1 MPDTASMEWY
11 YYIIVVAVG
20 IVAGIINTLAAGGS
34 LLTLPVLMALGLPPN
49 MANGTNRIAIFLQNV
64 VGVGSFHKQ
73 KVMDFPSGFKV
84 GIPAAIGAIAGA
96 FIAVNLN
103 DEVMKLAIAG
113 VMILVFFL
121 ILLKPNRWINSHE
134 EHPPIPYWMQAVVF
148 FFVGIYGGFIQA
160 GVGFFL
166 LTSLVLGSGFELLK
180 ANALKLFVILLYTPL
195 ALVIFFVHGDVNLT
209 LGLVLAMGNMT
220 GAWIGTRIAVKQ
232 GAKFIRYFVLVAI
245 LIAATKL
252 VLDAFKVL

>member
-1 MPDTASMEWY
+1 LV
-11 YYIIVVAVG
+11 VVAVG

-64 VGVGSFHKQ
+64 VGVRQFHKE
-73 KVMDFPSGFKV
+73 KVMDFPSGFRV
-84 GIPAAIGAIAGA
+84 GIPAAVGAIAGA

-121 ILLKPNRWINSHE
+121 ILLRPNRWINSHE
-134 EHPPIPYWMQAVVF
+134 EHPPIPYWIQVIVF
-148 FFVGIYGGFIQA
+148 FLVGIYGGFIQA

-166 LTSLVLGSGFELLK
+166 LTSLVLGSGFELVK
-180 ANALKLFVILLYTPL
+180 ANALKLFIILLYTPL
-195 ALVIFFVHGDVNLT
+195 ALLIFFLHGDVNLWI
-209 LGLVLAMGNMT
+209 GLVLAVGNMT
-220 GAWIGTRIAVKQ
+220 GAWIGTKIAVKW
-232 GAKFIRYFVLVAI
+232 GAVFIRYFVLVAI
-245 LIAATKL
+245 LIASTKL
-252 VLDAFKVL
+252 ILDAFKVL

>member
-1 MPDTASMEWY
+1 MEWY
-11 YYIIVVAVG
+11 IYILVVAVG

-64 VGVGSFHKQ
+64 VGVGRFHKE
-73 KVMDFPSGFKV
+73 KVMDFPSGFRV
-84 GIPAAIGAIAGA
+84 GIPAALGAIAGA
-96 FIAVNLN
+96 FIAVSLN
-103 DEVMKLAIAG
+103 DEAMKLAIAG

-121 ILLKPNRWINSHE
+121 ILLKPNRWIKSHE
-134 EHPPIPYWMQAVVF
+134 EHPPIPYWLQVVIF
-148 FFVGIYGGFIQA
+148 FLVGIYGGFIQA

-166 LTSLVLGSGFELLK
+166 LTGLVLASGYELLK

-195 ALVIFFVHGDVNLT
+195 ALVIFFMHGDVHLV
-209 LGLVLAMGNMT
+209 LGLVLAAGNMT
-220 GAWIGTRIAVKQ
+220 GAWIGTKLAVKG
-232 GAKFIRYFVLVAI
+232 GAKFLRYVVLVAI

-252 VLDAFKVL
+252 IIDAVRVL

>member
-1 MPDTASMEWY
+1 MEWY
-11 YYIIVVAVG
+11 SYLIVVAVG

-64 VGVGSFHKQ
+64 VGVRQFHKE
-73 KVMDFPSGFKV
+73 KVMDFPSGFRV
-84 GIPAAIGAIAGA
+84 GIPAAAGAIAGA

-103 DEVMKLAIAG
+103 DEAMKLAIAG

-134 EHPPIPYWMQAVVF
+134 EHPPIPYWVQVLVF
-148 FFVGIYGGFIQA
+148 FMVGIYGGFIQA

-166 LTSLVLGSGFELLK
+166 LTSLVLGSGFELVK

-195 ALVIFFVHGDVNLT
+195 ALLIFFLHGDVNLWV
-209 LGLVLAMGNMT
+209 GLVLAVGNMT
-220 GAWIGTRIAVKQ
+220 GAWIGTKIAVKW
-232 GAKFIRYFVLVAI
+232 GAVFIRYFVLVAI
-245 LIAATKL
+245 LIASTKL
-252 VLDAFKVL
+252 ILDALKVL

>member
-1 MPDTASMEWY
+1 MEWY
-11 YYIIVVAVG
+11 TYILVIAVG
-20 IVAGIINTLAAGGS
+20 IVAGIINTMAAGGS
-34 LLTLPVLMALGLPPN
+34 LLTLPVLMAMGLPPN
-49 MANGTNRIAIFLQNV
+49 VANGTNRIAIFLQNI
-64 VGVGSFHKQ
+64 VGVSSFHRE

-113 VMILVFFL
+113 VMVVVFFL

-134 EHPPIPYWMQAVVF
+134 EHPPIPYWVQVIIF

-166 LTSLVLGSGFELLK
+166 LTSLVLASGFELVK
-180 ANALKLFVILLYTPL
+180 SNALKLFVILLYTPV
-195 ALVIFFVHGDVNLT
+195 ALIIFFIHGDVNLWI
-209 LGLVLAMGNMT
+209 GLVLAVGNMT
-220 GAWIGTRIAVKQ
+220 GAWLGTKIAMRG

-252 VLDAFKVL
+252 ILDAFKVL

>member
-1 MPDTASMEWY
+1 MEWY
-11 YYIIVVAVG
+11 TYIIVVVVG
-20 IVAGIINTLAAGGS
+20 LAAGIINTLAAGGS

-64 VGVGSFHKQ
+64 VGVGAFHRE

-84 GIPAAIGAIAGA
+84 GIPAALGAIAGA
-96 FIAVNLN
+96 FLAVNLN

-134 EHPPIPYWMQAVVF
+134 EHPPIPYWVQVIVF

-166 LTSLVLGSGFELLK
+166 LTSLVLGSGFELVK
-180 ANALKLFVILLYTPL
+180 ANALKLLIILLYTPL
-195 ALVIFFVHGDVNLT
+195 ALLIFFIHGDVNLWI
-209 LGLVLAMGNMT
+209 GLVLAVGNMS
-220 GAWIGTRIAVKQ
+220 GAWIGTKIAVKW
-232 GAKFIRYFVLVAI
+232 GAVFIRYFVLVAI
-245 LIAATKL
+245 LVASIKL
-252 VLDAFKVL
+252 ILDAFKVL

>member
-1 MPDTASMEWY
+1 MEWY
-11 YYIIVVAVG
+11 TYIIVIAVG
-20 IVAGIINTLAAGGS
+20 IAAGIINTLAAGGS

-64 VGVGSFHKQ
+64 VGVTRFHQ
-73 KVMDFPSGFKV
+73 EKVMDFPAGFRV
-84 GIPAAIGAIAGA
+84 GIPAAAGAIAGA

-121 ILLKPNRWINSHE
+121 ILLKPNRWIKSHE
-134 EHPPIPYWMQAVVF
+134 EHPPIPYWLQAIIF

-166 LTSLVLGSGFELLK
+166 LTGLVLAGGFELLK
-180 ANALKLFVILLYTPL
+180 ANALKVFIILLYTPI
-195 ALVIFFVHGDVNLT
+195 ALLIFFLHGDVDLT
-209 LGLVLAMGNMT
+209 LGLVLAVGNMA
-220 GAWIGTRIAVKQ
+220 GAWIGTKIAVKG
-232 GAKFIRYFVLVAI
+232 GAVFIRYFVLVTI
-245 LIAATKL
+245 LVAATKL
-252 VLDAFKVL
+252 IYDAIKAL

>member
-1 MPDTASMEWY
+1 MEWY
-11 YYIIVVAVG
+11 YYIIIVAVG

-73 KVMDFPSGFKV
+73 KVMDFPSGFRV
-84 GIPAAIGAIAGA
+84 GIPAVIGAIAGA

-121 ILLKPNRWINSHE
+121 MLLNPNRWINSHE
-134 EHPPIPYWMQAVVF
+134 EHPPIPYWMQVVVF

-166 LTSLVLGSGFELLK
+166 LTSLVLGSGFELVK

-195 ALVIFFVHGDVNLT
+195 ALVIFFVHGDVNIWM
-209 LGLVLAMGNMT
+209 GLVLAVGNMT
-220 GAWIGTRIAVKQ
+220 GAWIGTKIAVKQ

-252 VLDAFKVL
+252 IWDAFKVL

>member
-1 MPDTASMEWY
+1 MAWY
-11 YYIIVVAVG
+11 LYLVVVAVG

-49 MANGTNRIAIFLQNV
+49 MANGTNRIAIFLQNI
-64 VGVGSFHKQ
+64 VGVRQFHRE
-73 KVMDFPSGFKV
+73 KVMDFSSGFRV
-84 GIPAAIGAIAGA
+84 GIPAAAGAIAGA

-134 EHPPIPYWMQAVVF
+134 EHPPIPYWLQVIVF
-148 FFVGIYGGFIQA
+148 FFVGVYGGFIQA

-166 LTSLVLGSGFELLK
+166 LASLVLGSGFELVK
-180 ANALKLFVILLYTPL
+180 ANALKLLIILLYTPL
-195 ALVIFFVHGDVNLT
+195 ALLIFFLNGDVSLWI
-209 LGLVLAMGNMT
+209 GLVLAAGNMT
-220 GAWIGTRIAVKQ
+220 GAWIGTKIAVKW
-232 GAKFIRYFVLVAI
+232 GAVLIRYFVLVAI
-245 LIAATKL
+245 LVASTKL
-252 VLDAFKVL
+252 ILDALKVL

>member
-1 MPDTASMEWY
+1 MEWY
-11 YYIIVVAVG
+11 HYLIVVAVG
-20 IVAGIINTLAAGGS
+20 IVAGVINTLAAGGS

-64 VGVGSFHKQ
+64 VGVSRFHQK

-84 GIPAAIGAIAGA
+84 GIPAAAGAIAGA

-113 VMILVFFL
+113 VMILVFFM

-134 EHPPIPYWMQAVVF
+134 DHPPIPYWLQVIVF
-148 FFVGIYGGFIQA
+148 FFVGVYGGFIQA

-166 LTSLVLGSGFELLK
+166 LTSLVLGSGFDLVK
-180 ANALKLFVILLYTPL
+180 ANALKLLIILLYTPL
-195 ALVIFFVHGDVNLT
+195 ALLIFFLHGDVNIWI
-209 LGLVLAMGNMT
+209 GLVLAVGNMT
-220 GAWIGTRIAVKQ
+220 GAWIGTNIAVKW
-232 GAKFIRYFVLVAI
+232 GAVFIRYFVLVAI
-245 LIAATKL
+245 LIASIKL